1 MIIKTISY
9 GFTKNLG
16 NYQSERLDITVELD
30 HDDDFDESVE
40 ALKQLVHTELG
51 ILRAPFHNPKPERE

>member
-16 NYQSERLDITVELD
+16 NYQSERLDITAELD
-30 HDDDFDESVE
+30 HNDDVGDSIAILKGIVHAELEIDQKPKTPESS
-40 ALKQLVHTELG
+40 
-51 ILRAPFHNPKPERE
+51 PF

>member
-16 NYQSERLDITVELD
+16 NYQSERLDITAELD
-30 HDDDFDESVE
+30 HNDDAHDVIV
-40 ALKQLVHTELG
+40 ALKELVHYELE
-51 ILRAPFHNPKPERE
+51 ISQQPKPTEFNPL

>member
-16 NYQSERLDITVELD
+16 NYQSERLDATIELED
-30 HDDDFDESVE
+30 LDTPEHALEQ
-40 ALKQLVHTELG
+40 LKQFVKQQLDLE
-51 ILRAPFHNPKPERE
+51 PKPEKSEYSPF

>member
-16 NYQSERLDITVELD
+16 NYQSERLDVCIELA
-30 HDDDFDESVE
+30 HDDDFDLCVQ
-40 ALKQLVHTELG
+40 ALKELVHRELG
-51 ILRAPFHNPKPERE
+51 VIQSVKQTPSSQRQ